1 MSKYI
6 QSFYQYPVTFSSIG
20 KTVPA
25 RGAQGPMKN
34 LAEVSDAEFNRLQNS
49 EPLFRE
55 LVNKQKYRVLNHI
68 PAAYVPAAQ
77 QVNEAK
83 AEAEKMREEN
93 ERLRAEL
100 EKKSKPVAAESNAD
114 DGLEGERGRDAVAG
128 VDEEKKTNSSKK
140 GKK

>member
-6 QSFYQYPVTFSSIG
+6 QSFYQYPVAFSSIG
-20 KTVPA
+20 KTIPA

-34 LAEVSDAEFNRLQNS
+34 LAEVSDVEFMRLQNN

-68 PAAYVPAAQ
+68 PAAYVPPAQ

-83 AEAEKMREEN
+83 AEAEKMRLEN
-93 ERLRAEL
+93 EKLRAQL
-100 EKKSKPVAAESNAD
+100 EQKKENSPAKAEPEKEEADAEKP
-114 DGLEGERGRDAVAG
+114 AV
-128 VDEEKKTNSSKK
+128 KKA

>member
-20 KTVPA
+20 KTIPA

-34 LAEVSDAEFNRLQNS
+34 LAEVSDAEFMRLQNN

-68 PAAYVPAAQ
+68 PAAYVPPAQ

-83 AEAEKMREEN
+83 AEAEKMRLEN
-93 ERLRAEL
+93 EKLRAQL
-100 EKKSKPVAAESNAD
+100 EQKKENSPAKAEPEKEEAKADAEKP
-114 DGLEGERGRDAVAG
+114 AV
-128 VDEEKKTNSSKK
+128 KKA

>member
-20 KTVPA
+20 KTIPA

-34 LAEVSDAEFNRLQNS
+34 LAEVSDVEFMRLQNN

-68 PAAYVPAAQ
+68 PAAYVPPAQ

-83 AEAEKMREEN
+83 AEAEKMRLEN
-93 ERLRAEL
+93 EKLRAEL
-100 EKKSKPVAAESNAD
+100 NKKTETKPAASEKKADAEPVKADAEKPA
-114 DGLEGERGRDAVAG
+114 
-128 VDEEKKTNSSKK
+128 EKKT

>member
-6 QSFYQYPVTFSSIG
+6 QSYYQYPVTFSSIG
-20 KTVPA
+20 KTIPA

-83 AEAEKMREEN
+83 AEAEKMRAEN
-93 ERLRAEL
+93 EKLRAEL
-100 EKKSKPVAAESNAD
+100 EKKSKPVEAEKKAEAKAD
-114 DGLEGERGRDAVAG
+114 AEKPA
-128 VDEEKKTNSSKK
+128 EKKT

>member
-6 QSFYQYPVTFSSIG
+6 QSYYQYPVTFSSIG
-20 KTVPA
+20 KTIPA

-34 LAEVSDAEFNRLQNS
+34 LAEVSDAEFKRLQNS

-83 AEAEKMREEN
+83 AEAEKMRAEN
-93 ERLRAEL
+93 EKLRAEL
-100 EKKSKPVAAESNAD
+100 EKKSKPVEAEKKAEAKAD
-114 DGLEGERGRDAVAG
+114 AEKPA
-128 VDEEKKTNSSKK
+128 EKKT